1 MLCLVKQNKYKFIFV
16 FGKLKRNEKKSSKP
30 GMLDIQKVRIFP
42 KELWIYIKKKR
53 KKIRSQHK
61 EEIFDFGSCCQYR
74 IKNKFTF
81 KIIN

>member
-1 MLCLVKQNKYKFIFV
+1 
-16 FGKLKRNEKKSSKP
+16 
-30 GMLDIQKVRIFP
+30 MLDIQKVRIFP

-53 KKIRSQHK
+53 KKTRSQHK